1 MGRSLWARSQQGLQR
16 RPCLKKIRTKPN
28 KAKDKT
34 KTEKCE
40 MRPRAFLRRKPVLE
54 DHSMLPNMLAP
65 QAGKRK
71 TGCNVNCFTVTESV
85 TRTRAISSAPR
96 NSRIINWKIFI
107 KHLGGTCHK
116 LGIPG
121 RRLSGSPEQV
131 KAARRDGLWGNGQ
144 LQEKAR
150 LWVSGDWAR
159 QPSHWRR
166 VYETCK
172 RLATRWTRPPKCSG
186 NKEQHWELLLNT
198 TSELPL

>member
-1 MGRSLWARSQQGLQR
+1 
-16 RPCLKKIRTKPN
+16 
-28 KAKDKT
+28 
-34 KTEKCE
+34 

-65 QAGKRK
+65 QVGKRK

-121 RRLSGSPEQV
+121 RWLSGSPEQV
-131 KAARRDGLWGNGQ
+131 KAARRDGL
-144 LQEKAR
+144 
-150 LWVSGDWAR
+150 
-159 QPSHWRR
+159 
-166 VYETCK
+166 
-172 RLATRWTRPPKCSG
+172 
-186 NKEQHWELLLNT
+186 
-198 TSELPL
+198 